1 MKFSF
6 FRNGHMG
13 LVLALSVLVSCNQDE
28 FFPTEELIAGADAY
42 CAKAVDLNSC
52 QQMADVCQPA
62 YEPSANEIDEPVYAS
77 CVANPDLWVTPP
89 DGSDTIVDD
98 GSSETPVD
106 SEGSE
111 GSEDPIITDGSGD
124 PVVPGDSSDPV
135 IDDPASAPAP
145 TLDEAFASKCANLD
159 DQYLLVKKIIKKKKV
174 VNVVSKVKVCHMTGN
189 GSSHTI
195 VIACPALKAHAKH
208 DDYLGACSL

>member
-52 QQMADVCQPA
+52 QQMADICQPA

-77 CVANPDLWVTPP
+77 CVANPDLWITPP
-89 DGSDTIVDD
+89 DGSGSIVDD

-106 SEGSE
+106 SGS
-111 GSEDPIITDGSGD
+111 SEDPGATDGSGD
-124 PVVPGDSSDPV
+124 PVVVDDSSDP
-135 IDDPASAPAP
+135 ASVP
-145 TLDEAFASKCANLD
+145 TIQEAFASKCANLG
-159 DQYLLVKKIIKKKKV
+159 DQYKLVKKFIKKKKV
-174 VNVVSKVKVCHMTGN
+174 VKEISKVKVCHMTGN

-195 VIACPALKAHAKH
+195 VIACPALKAHARH